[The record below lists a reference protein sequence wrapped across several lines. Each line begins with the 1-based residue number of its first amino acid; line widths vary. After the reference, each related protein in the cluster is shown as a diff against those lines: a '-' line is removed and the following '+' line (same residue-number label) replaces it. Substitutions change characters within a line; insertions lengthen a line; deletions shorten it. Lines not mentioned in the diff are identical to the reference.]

1 MRKKEQEKVRKKEK
15 KWKMLKREE
24 RGNEK
29 HFHFFVTTE
38 VLIVLQILK
47 LLNFNN
53 LDYILF

>member
-1 MRKKEQEKVRKKEK
+1 
-15 KWKMLKREE
+15 MLKREE